1 MTAID
6 KIIGDNVKRITDAF
20 NILGIMVVGGLA
32 AGNIVLNT
40 KLEIPMGDA
49 IRPLQE
55 VLDGIFP
62 NILPLSMVILAWW
75 LISAKQMTATK
86 VILILTAIASLGVVI
101 GVF

>member
-1 MTAID
+1 
-6 KIIGDNVKRITDAF
+6 
-20 NILGIMVVGGLA
+20 MVVGGLA